1 LNHTQKRDLCAIL
14 QFFNS
19 PIARWIAI
27 ESHTKKIRF
36 IPYHDMELR
45 KLEMSTSFKFF
56 AIQAILLQLLE
67 ELLLVWKGVK
77 ESKIGCHNGPRP
89 SPFRYVSP
97 GGMDYSRTFE
107 SQPWHSELGCAIFTF
122 WFSWKCS
129 KYYFVHGQRSHE
141 KKKLLK
147 FFFHIYIYIY
157 ISFCMLK
164 SFFFFFEK
172 FIFPWL
178 SHYGPLQRLCDLSN
192 SDQFQPSC
200 ANWDHYKK

>member
-1 LNHTQKRDLCAIL
+1 M

-27 ESHTKKIRF
+27 ESHKKKRFMCNSSILQFSHCKVNSHWITQKKRF

-77 ESKIGCHNGPRP
+77 ESKIGCHNGARP

-129 KYYFVHGQRSHE
+129 KYYFVNGQRSHE
-141 KKKLLK
+141 NKITLKK
-147 FFFHIYIYIY
+147 
-157 ISFCMLK
+157 
-164 SFFFFFEK
+164 
-172 FIFPWL
+172 
-178 SHYGPLQRLCDLSN
+178 N
-192 SDQFQPSC
+192 S
-200 ANWDHYKK
+200 

>member
-1 LNHTQKRDLCAIL
+1 LNHTKKRDLCAIL

-56 AIQAILLQLLE
+56 CNTSHFIATAGGAALSMKG
-67 ELLLVWKGVK
+67 WKSPKLAG
-77 ESKIGCHNGPRP
+77 HNGARP

-141 KKKLLK
+141 KKNLLK
-147 FFFHIYIYIY
+147 KIIHIYIYIY
-157 ISFCMLK
+157 FILHVK
-164 SFFFFFEK
+164 ILFFFFEN
-172 FIFPWL
+172 FIFPLL
-178 SHYGPLQRLCDLSN
+178 SHSGPLQRLCDLSN